1 MHVSLDSALGRQRR
15 LNSVG
20 ESVLQIAPS
29 AAAAYSLRSL
39 TGGDPKVV
47 RVRRSSDD
55 AESDFTTSGVSSG
68 ALLDFV
74 KTEAVTYT
82 SDFSADTDGWS
93 AGNGSAA
100 VSGGALELTPNTVS
114 TTHHVTES
122 GLVGAG
128 EKVRVSFDVKIPSGQ
143 SLVNGF
149 KFVEVSGTTIKQVNN
164 QAQGDFV
171 SYSEEFTSTS
181 TGTLRFFANK
191 DGNITFAGDNSE
203 KIIIKNIVIT
213 SIDENGFVDTWYDQ
227 SGNVNNAIQSASGNQ
242 PKIVNSGSLVA
253 LSGVPAISFDGSDL
267 FACVNPSSG
276 PFAFSP
282 SGDFLAVTVSKIST
296 GNLLDTR
303 DGGSD
308 GFFLQQGGSDFRH
321 RYNGDGSI
329 NVSGND
335 QHIVATAELN
345 GTTLTAYKNGSSVG
359 TDTVT
364 AGLSTTTATTIG
376 RTPFTAGN
384 FIEGSVQ
391 EIILYDTDKS
401 ANRVALETNIINHY
415 GIS

>member
-20 ESVLQIAPS
+20 ESVLQIAPN

-55 AESDFTTSGVSSG
+55 AESDFTVSGISSG
-68 ALLDFV
+68 ALVDFV
-74 KTEAVTYT
+74 G
-82 SDFSADTDGWS
+82 S
-93 AGNGSAA
+93 GN
-100 VSGGALELTPNTVS
+100 
-114 TTHHVTES
+114 
-122 GLVGAG
+122 
-128 EKVRVSFDVKIPSGQ
+128 D
-143 SLVNGF
+143 
-149 KFVEVSGTTIKQVNN
+149 
-164 QAQGDFV
+164 
-171 SYSEEFTSTS
+171 
-181 TGTLRFFANK
+181 
-191 DGNITFAGDNSE
+191 
-203 KIIIKNIVIT
+203 
-213 SIDENGFVDTWYDQ
+213 GFVDTWYDQ
-227 SGNVNNAIQSASGNQ
+227 SGNGNNALQSASESQ

-253 LSGVPAISFDGSDL
+253 LSGVPAISFDGSNL

-308 GFFLQQGGSDFRH
+308 GFFLQQGSSDFRH

-335 QHIVATAELN
+335 QHIVATSELN
-345 GTTLTAYKNGSSVG
+345 GTTLTAYKNSSSSG

-364 AGLSTTTATTIG
+364 AGLSTTAATTIG

-401 ANRVALETNIINHY
+401 ANRAALETNIISHY